1 LVLKSAL
8 NPVISRVSA
17 ITIFNFDLV
26 MFGNLYN
33 LKGDFMQ
40 KKLQKTDIEY
50 QIIQNLYTF
59 CQEFYRIDNQEQ
71 CDEVIKRAD
80 ELVNQFTDELQHK
93 LARDLIM
100 GWIRYIDQEFTGREK
115 DNGV

>member
-1 LVLKSAL
+1 MA
-8 NPVISRVSA
+8 
-17 ITIFNFDLV
+17 TG
-26 MFGNLYN
+26 GNN
-33 LKGDFMQ
+33 WQQKGDFMQ

-71 CDEVIKRAD
+71 CDQVIKRAD

-115 DNGV
+115 DNVV

>member
-1 LVLKSAL
+1 
-8 NPVISRVSA
+8 
-17 ITIFNFDLV
+17 
-26 MFGNLYN
+26 
-33 LKGDFMQ
+33 MQ

-93 LARDLIM
+93 LARDLTM

>member
-1 LVLKSAL
+1 
-8 NPVISRVSA
+8 
-17 ITIFNFDLV
+17 
-26 MFGNLYN
+26 
-33 LKGDFMQ
+33 MQ

-80 ELVNQFTDELQHK
+80 ELVNQYTDELQYK
-93 LARDLIM
+93 LAKDLIM

>member
-1 LVLKSAL
+1 
-8 NPVISRVSA
+8 
-17 ITIFNFDLV
+17 
-26 MFGNLYN
+26 
-33 LKGDFMQ
+33 MQ

-71 CDEVIKRAD
+71 CGEVIKRAD
-80 ELVNQFTDELQHK
+80 ELINQFTDEMQYK
-93 LARDLIM
+93 LAKDLIM
-100 GWIRYIDQEFTGREK
+100 SWIRYIDSEFTGRENK

>member
-1 LVLKSAL
+1 
-8 NPVISRVSA
+8 
-17 ITIFNFDLV
+17 

-33 LKGDFMQ
+33 LKGDSMN

-115 DNGV
+115 NNGV